1 MQRSGGAE
9 LHGEL
14 NERGEGGRLRDGA
27 GRLRARVLQA
37 NKMQQKETI
46 NKYRRSN
53 KSLIVPCFRKILQQ
67 FVPDLGPS

>member
-1 MQRSGGAE
+1 MNFYEALFVVQRSGCAE

-37 NKMQQKETI
+37 NKMKQNRDNQSVQMI
-46 NKYRRSN
+46 
-53 KSLIVPCFRKILQQ
+53 
-67 FVPDLGPS
+67 